1 MKKKYTTGDSQTDW
15 NRINSIK
22 DEAIDLSEIPE
33 ITEEQMAH
41 AQLRIGGRPLSREK
55 VRINIM
61 LDAQIIAYFKAKAGG
76 RGYQTLINDALNDM
90 ILHRDLETMI
100 RRIVREEL
108 QKAN

>member
-33 ITEEQMAH
+33 ITDEQMAH

-90 ILHRDLETMI
+90 ILHQDLETMI

>member
-76 RGYQTLINDALNDM
+76 RGYQTLINDALNDL
-90 ILHRDLETMI
+90 ILHQDLETMI

>member
-1 MKKKYTTGDSQTDW
+1 MKEKYTTGDSQTDW

-76 RGYQTLINDALNDM
+76 RGYQTLINDALNEM
-90 ILHRDLETMI
+90 IRHQDLETMI

-108 QKAN
+108 QKKN